1 MKTSFNRLCYSLIVL
16 LSGAAC
22 FALWSCSSVGDDEPL
37 PEKMEYLSIM
47 IYSPHP
53 VASRTQGHDPVTAT
67 AAEQTIHD
75 VRIWAFVEGKEDP
88 LAFCEVREINQSV
101 VNMQMP
107 IAATT
112 VDGLADG
119 TKVDFYIMANTSGLT
134 TLTGLTEASK
144 RTDLEA
150 ATFGHTAAGDDFGS
164 THAETRG
171 LPEGGLPCSRI
182 VTGQV
187 IKTGGKLTATT
198 IHAELLRAVSRYRM
212 VLARAEGLDDVE
224 VTSLVVKTAD
234 GSAGV
239 LKEEN
244 LFISAGNEGKI
255 NLQGDGEPWTITH
268 PALKGDQIKSRTNLT
283 DLVRGEGEAAGDYEA
298 RLDQAIEEGTA
309 TEYARTY
316 IRECNVPLTAVVTYR
331 CNQVVKTA
339 QVELKHLT
347 DLASDNLPRNH
358 TWVIYGYFDK
368 GTLSLTANVLPWD
381 KQEGN
386 TSFKNEVSVSQPLTW
401 TLGTESFNSPQNIVF
416 TRNEATAD
424 YNVLIGTFTFD
435 TPRPATWYVSLIHQR
450 GTRDAIVFADED
462 GNPMPGVSVIS
473 GPVGKT
479 ATIRIVPA
487 NSLTTTTNIVSV
499 KFSIEKELNSENMMV
514 DDKIIMGGESGITYT
529 IEQTKNDF

>member
-1 MKTSFNRLCYSLIVL
+1 MR
-16 LSGAAC
+16 G
-22 FALWSCSSVGDDEPL
+22 
-37 PEKMEYLSIM
+37 
-47 IYSPHP
+47 
-53 VASRTQGHDPVTAT
+53 
-67 AAEQTIHD
+67 
-75 VRIWAFVEGKEDP
+75 EG
-88 LAFCEVREINQSV
+88 
-101 VNMQMP
+101 
-107 IAATT
+107 
-112 VDGLADG
+112 G
-119 TKVDFYIMANTSGLT
+119 
-134 TLTGLTEASK
+134 
-144 RTDLEA
+144 
-150 ATFGHTAAGDDFGS
+150 AAGDD
-164 THAETRG
+164 
-171 LPEGGLPCSRI
+171 
-182 VTGQV
+182 
-187 IKTGGKLTATT
+187 
-198 IHAELLRAVSRYRM
+198 
-212 VLARAEGLDDVE
+212 E
-224 VTSLVVKTAD
+224 VR
-234 GSAGV
+234 
-239 LKEEN
+239 
-244 LFISAGNEGKI
+244 
-255 NLQGDGEPWTITH
+255 W
-268 PALKGDQIKSRTNLT
+268 
-283 DLVRGEGEAAGDYEA
+283 
-298 RLDQAIEEGTA
+298 DQAIEEGTA

-358 TWVIYGYFDK
+358 TWVVYGYFDK

-386 TSFKNEVSVSQPLTW
+386 TSFENEVSVSQPLTW

-435 TPRPATWYVSLIHQR
+435 TPRPATWYASLIHQR